1 MTAVL
6 YLLYTYIGLSVS
18 VHCVDFLV
26 GGHTS
31 ETQDLKCPIV
41 STLARNTTFFYC
53 WFYFRP

>member
-6 YLLYTYIGLSVS
+6 YLLYTYIGLCVS

-41 STLARNTTFFYC
+41 STLARNTIFFLLLVL
-53 WFYFRP
+53 F